1 METSVKAKRKKKVFE
16 SYTSF
21 GPQSPST
28 KRTAPAYT
36 INAETVIP
44 TSRFMLGKDRDKTPG
59 PDYEKISAMGKQV
72 ESNKR
77 NALGIVGEQTNRE
90 CLRTEYKSDVG
101 PGRYNGANISSMG
114 KQFDS
119 RKRSH
124 RGTKW
129 RSPDKVTVNRKHVL
143 EEYKRMFSVDDIDD
157 LL

>member
-1 METSVKAKRKKKVFE
+1 
-16 SYTSF
+16 
-21 GPQSPST
+21 
-28 KRTAPAYT
+28 
-36 INAETVIP
+36 
-44 TSRFMLGKDRDKTPG
+44 MLGKDRDKTPG